1 MPSKWQWRRQMVSL
15 SFILFFTAVIYI
27 SRESPETDL
36 ARADLHLYV
45 NYWPPLQ
52 NLKQLQHA
60 VEVQNAILLNIRIP
74 HLDVVHVFLEASPEF
89 TCRELVHFMEARGA
103 SFDAYR
109 SRLACTESSKQPT
122 YFDMFMLA
130 KNHTPAGH
138 VAIVLNADMVFD
150 HTLSILRNL
159 APRTVGVIATAGFS
173 SEMPKDLMSEL
184 KRLEPSLD
192 ISKTLTNR
200 CYDVKE
206 TERTSWDAFIFR
218 PTELVFSLEA
228 FLDESTQTPFPM
240 NQNGAENSALNGLL
254 SNNKD
259 ILTTQL
265 CDFVK
270 MWHIHFAEKMHHQQS
285 ETFVNHATSAPEIGH
300 CSSERTCLGH

>member
-1 MPSKWQWRRQMVSL
+1 M
-15 SFILFFTAVIYI
+15 AVKYI
-27 SRESPETDL
+27 SESPETDL

-60 VEVQNAILLNIRIP
+60 VEVQNAILLNLRIP
-74 HLDVVHVFLEASPEF
+74 HLAYMHVFLEASPEF

-103 SFDAYR
+103 SFDAYS
-109 SRLACTESSKQPT
+109 SRLACTESSEQPT

-130 KNHTPAGH
+130 KKHTPAGH
-138 VAIVLNADMVFD
+138 LAVILNADMVFD
-150 HTLSILRNL
+150 HTTSVLLNL

-173 SEMPKDLMSEL
+173 DEMPKDLMSGL
-184 KRLEPSLD
+184 KKLDPSLD

-200 CYDVKE
+200 CYND
-206 TERTSWDAFIFR
+206 TERLSWDAFIFR
-218 PTELVFSLEA
+218 PTELVISLEA

-265 CDFVK
+265 CDYVK

-285 ETFVNHATSAPEIGH
+285 ETFVNHTTSAPEIGFNSI
-300 CSSERTCLGH
+300 CYSERTCLGY